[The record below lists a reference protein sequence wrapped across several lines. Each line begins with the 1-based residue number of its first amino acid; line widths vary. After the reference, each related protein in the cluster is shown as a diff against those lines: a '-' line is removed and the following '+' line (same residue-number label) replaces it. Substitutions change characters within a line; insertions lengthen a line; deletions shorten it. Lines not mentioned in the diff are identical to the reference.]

1 MVNHFYGR
9 YGLALTM
16 LNNKLESPDEV
27 TPEMLISEL
36 ENGQNRFRL
45 EPLIMKIEDKTVKF
59 QYLNKTFLLKNNEC
73 VAKKGA
79 FIKESNRGVCV
90 VSYDLSPTIT
100 TTAMNARIL
109 WRMINEMIK
118 KLQEEKDVT
127 QALSKKDKAK
137 QTIMPLSG
145 RYGKQDE
152 PRATLLER
160 IYCTVTTTTPYKPA
174 LIARTKEGGKI
185 KETYCSMIPDLK
197 PDDMEKFIFLFK
209 KMLISEAE
217 KLDEGVAK
225 EVEKNS
231 LSQDYKKAINQSSF
245 NDERNFVI
253 FHRPKICSG
262 NFPYAPRQSA
272 LGSVGLLGA
281 IGRWAKEANYWD
293 AGKKVLDSLKE
304 RPIYIVEYGNAKSV
318 SYGHWIV
325 ELAKENFL
333 CDIIDAIQYSHIL
346 SEEKRDLSSPKYQL
360 FFLFASRF
368 FQLFEQ
374 KSFQD
379 FLSIRAEY
387 PQKLE
392 KLFNTYFIKA
402 MELDETVV
410 HSARALGH
418 WLNSTAYWAALKE
431 AENRDKQGDKE
442 MIRKLKAK
450 FLAEMESTV
459 FAAKSHD
466 ALLAQVVTRAGRLS
480 QSDAPNAATLFFD
493 AVAAGKLTLE
503 ESKNLIVAYSRL
515 RSSAENNEQEH
526 SSESSDGGTNSESE
540 SDAESE

>member
-16 LNNKLESPDEV
+16 LNNKLDSPDEV

-36 ENGQNRFRL
+36 ENGQNHFRL
-45 EPLIMKIEDKTVKF
+45 EPLPFNIENETVEF
-59 QYLNKTFLLKNNEC
+59 QYLSKAILNQKPERIGKQGKSKKQVARGVSAIVSFFLAPTIITSN
-73 VAKKGA
+73 KGA
-79 FIKESNRGVCV
+79 GNAWKALFDMQKELYGGKFW
-90 VSYDLSPTIT
+90 
-100 TTAMNARIL
+100 A
-109 WRMINEMIK
+109 
-118 KLQEEKDVT
+118 
-127 QALSKKDKAK
+127 SKEA
-137 QTIMPLSG
+137 TMSLMPLSG
-145 RYGKQDE
+145 KINNGKQSQSNSKSSLIE
-152 PRATLLER
+152 VAS
-160 IYCTVTTTTPYKPA
+160 CAVTTFTPHKPA
-174 LIARTKEGGKI
+174 MLPKLMSG
-185 KETYCSMIPDLK
+185 ETEPACIIPDL
-197 PDDMEKFIFLFK
+197 DLNDLRRFIHLFQKMSSSGTK
-209 KMLISEAE
+209 KLLMG
-217 KLDEGVAK
+217 KVK
-225 EVEKNS
+225 TN
-231 LSQDYKKAINQSSF
+231 KKKTETVYSF
-245 NDERNFVI
+245 Q
-253 FHRPKICSG
+253 RPKICSG

-293 AGKKVLDSLKE
+293 DGKRVLESLKS
-304 RPIYIVEYGNAKSV
+304 RPIYIVEYGDAKSV

-325 ELAKENFL
+325 ELAKEDFL
-333 CDIIDAIQYSHIL
+333 CDIINSVERIDIISEKRRNAKELRRNERDAI
-346 SEEKRDLSSPKYQL
+346 EKKYEL
-360 FFLFASRF
+360 FFLFVSRF

-392 KLFNTYFIKA
+392 KLFNTYFINA
-402 MELDETVV
+402 MQKDETVV

-418 WLNSTAYWAALKE
+418 WLNGTAYWAARKE
-431 AENRDKQGDKE
+431 AENRDKQDDKDT
-442 MIRKLKAK
+442 IRKLKAK

-480 QSDAPNAATLFFD
+480 QSNAPNAATLFFD

-515 RSSAENNEQEH
+515 SSSAENNEQDF
-526 SSESSDGGTNSESE
+526 SSELPDLVNDSESE
-540 SDAESE
+540 SE

>member
-1 MVNHFYGR
+1 MVNHFYAR

-16 LNNKLESPDEV
+16 LNNRLDSPDEV

-45 EPLIMKIEDKTVKF
+45 EPLPFKIENDSVEF
-59 QYLNKTFLLKNNEC
+59 RYLSKDYFRENKARIGSQGKSIVQMGNDGS
-73 VAKKGA
+73 A
-79 FIKESNRGVCV
+79 V
-90 VSYDLSPTIT
+90 VSYFLAPTIIT
-100 TTAMNARIL
+100 SNKGAGNA
-109 WRMINEMIK
+109 WK
-118 KLQEEKDVT
+118 AVSDT
-127 QALSKKDKAK
+127 QKELKGGKFFASKEA
-137 QTIMPLSG
+137 TMSLMPLSG
-145 RYGKQDE
+145 KINNGKQSQSNAKSSLIE
-152 PRATLLER
+152 VASCA
-160 IYCTVTTTTPYKPA
+160 ITTFTPHKPA
-174 LIARTKEGGKI
+174 LLPKLMSG
-185 KETYCSMIPDLK
+185 ETDPACIIPDLALN
-197 PDDMEKFIFLFK
+197 DLRRFIHLFQKMSSSGTK
-209 KMLISEAE
+209 KLLMG
-217 KLDEGVAK
+217 KVK
-225 EVEKNS
+225 TN
-231 LSQDYKKAINQSSF
+231 KKKT
-245 NDERNFVI
+245 ETVYI
-253 FHRPKICSG
+253 FQRPKICSG

-281 IGRWAKEANYWD
+281 IGRWAKEANYWVD
-293 AGKKVLDSLKE
+293 GKRVLESLKS

-325 ELAKENFL
+325 ELAKEDFL
-333 CDIIDAIQYSHIL
+333 CDIIDAVQYSQIL

-387 PQKLE
+387 PQELE
-392 KLFNTYFIKA
+392 KLFNTYFINA
-402 MELDETVV
+402 MQKDETVV

-515 RSSAENNEQEH
+515 RSTAENNEQDF
-526 SSESSDGGTNSESE
+526 SSEPPDLGNDSASDSE
-540 SDAESE
+540 

>member
-16 LNNKLESPDEV
+16 LNNKLDSPDEIM
-27 TPEMLISEL
+27 PEMLISEL
-36 ENGQNRFRL
+36 ENGQNHFRL
-45 EPLIMKIEDKTVKF
+45 EPLPFKIENDSVEF
-59 QYLNKTFLLKNNEC
+59 RYLSKDFFRDNTARVGSQGKSIVQVWNDASAE
-73 VAKKGA
+73 
-79 FIKESNRGVCV
+79 
-90 VSYDLSPTIT
+90 VSYFLSPTIIT
-100 TTAMNARIL
+100 SNKGAGNAWKAVSDMQKEL
-109 WRMINEMIK
+109 KGGNFF
-118 KLQEEKDVT
+118 
-127 QALSKKDKAK
+127 ASKEA
-137 QTIMPLSG
+137 TMSLMPLSG
-145 RYGKQDE
+145 KINNGKQSQSNSKSSLIE
-152 PRATLLER
+152 VAS
-160 IYCTVTTTTPYKPA
+160 CAVTTFTPHKPA
-174 LIARTKEGGKI
+174 MLPKLMSG
-185 KETYCSMIPDLK
+185 ETEPACIIPDLELN
-197 PDDMEKFIFLFK
+197 DLMRFIYLFRQMSESGTK
-209 KMLISEAE
+209 KLLTGKVKIT
-217 KLDEGVAK
+217 
-225 EVEKNS
+225 
-231 LSQDYKKAINQSSF
+231 KKKTETVYSF
-245 NDERNFVI
+245 Q
-253 FHRPKICSG
+253 RPKICSG
-262 NFPYAPRQSA
+262 NFPYAPRQSI

-293 AGKKVLDSLKE
+293 DGKKVLDSLIE

-325 ELAKENFL
+325 ELAKEDFL

-387 PQKLE
+387 PQELE
-392 KLFNTYFIKA
+392 KLFNTYFINA
-402 MELDETVV
+402 MQKDETVV

-418 WLNSTAYWAALKE
+418 WLNGTAYWAARKE

-442 MIRKLKAK
+442 TIRKLKAK

-493 AVAAGKLTLE
+493 TVAAGKLTLE

-515 RSSAENNEQEH
+515 RSSAENNEQEI
-526 SSESSDGGTNSESE
+526 SIEPPDFV
-540 SDAESE
+540 SDAESEFDSESK

>member
-16 LNNKLESPDEV
+16 LNNKLDSPDEV
-27 TPEMLISEL
+27 TSEMLISEL
-36 ENGQNRFRL
+36 ENGQNHYRF
-45 EPLIMKIEDKTVKF
+45 EPLPFKIENESVEFRYLSKDFFHENTARIGSKGESKIQVGKDTSAEVSCFLAPTIVSTDKTVK
-59 QYLNKTFLLKNNEC
+59 NSWTAVEN
-73 VAKKGA
+73 V
-79 FIKESNRGVCV
+79 IKELKCV
-90 VSYDLSPTIT
+90 KPTKRVDAT
-100 TTAMNARIL
+100 MSL
-109 WRMINEMIK
+109 
-118 KLQEEKDVT
+118 V
-127 QALSKKDKAK
+127 
-137 QTIMPLSG
+137 PLA
-145 RYGKQDE
+145 GKFNNGKSSQLYPKSSVIE
-152 PRATLLER
+152 IA
-160 IYCTVTTTTPYKPA
+160 CCAVTTFTPDKPA
-174 LIARTKEGGKI
+174 LLPKLTSGKTEPACI
-185 KETYCSMIPDLK
+185 IPDLELNDLK
-197 PDDMEKFIFLFK
+197 RFIYLFQ
-209 KMLISEAE
+209 KMSSSETE
-217 KLDEGVAK
+217 KLLLAK
-225 EVEKNS
+225 VKIT
-231 LSQDYKKAINQSSF
+231 KKKTETVYS
-245 NDERNFVI
+245 

-262 NFPYAPRQSA
+262 NFPYAPKQSA

-293 AGKKVLDSLKE
+293 DGKRVLDSLKS

-325 ELAKENFL
+325 ELAKEDFL

-360 FFLFASRF
+360 FLLFASRF

-387 PQKLE
+387 PQELE
-392 KLFNTYFIKA
+392 KLFNTYFINVMQK
-402 MELDETVV
+402 DENIV

-418 WLNSTAYWAALKE
+418 WLNSTAYWAARKE
-431 AENRDKQGDKE
+431 AENRDKQDDKDT
-442 MIRKLKAK
+442 IRKLKAK

-480 QSDAPNAATLFFD
+480 QSDAPNAAALFFD
-493 AVAAGKLTLE
+493 AVAAGTLTLE

-515 RSSAENNEQEH
+515 RSSAENNEQEY
-526 SSESSDGGTNSESE
+526 SSEPPNLVNDFESESE
-540 SDAESE
+540 